1 VSVANPLERWVRF
14 FNEKG
19 RIMDEQLKA
28 IEDLRR
34 LGILITPP
42 SERTG
47 FPLREFHQ
55 IGHSTIQSSELRH
68 GDHWYLYANIGERPL
83 LVEVKWAEAW
93 ENPNG

>member
-1 VSVANPLERWVRF
+1 MKNVNIKQE
-14 FNEKG
+14 
-19 RIMDEQLKA
+19 DLKA
-28 IEDLRR
+28 IQNLRQ

-42 SERTG
+42 SERVR
-47 FPLREFHQ
+47 FPFREFHQ

-93 ENPNG
+93 ENPNGEVQRCGASDGMMG